1 MVATEIFLIAAGVIC
16 VVVSV
21 VMSFGD
27 DKENV
32 ESSAKSELT
41 QAQLDMVKHQVD
53 EVIKQQI
60 SGLSEKTE
68 AALDKIS
75 NTKILEMNEYAESVL
90 GEINRNH
97 NEAVFLYDM
106 LNEKSKEVKTTVKDV
121 NYAKKQVE
129 QISGRTSDMSDNAVM
144 SEEHEQDR
152 TDDGKEPAYEQAVKS
167 GKDTK
172 DIAKERL
179 AALVKKSNQKAK
191 NAEDRINT
199 QADSLNKEYSNNERI
214 LQMNASGVSVKEIA
228 KKLNMGVG
236 EVRLVINLYKGV
248 NNNEVQILYKRFWSW
263 SYSCSCCSFNCRY
276 DRKE

>member
-1 MVATEIFLIAAGVIC
+1 
-16 VVVSV
+16 
-21 VMSFGD
+21 
-27 DKENV
+27 
-32 ESSAKSELT
+32 
-41 QAQLDMVKHQVD
+41 
-53 EVIKQQI
+53 
-60 SGLSEKTE
+60 
-68 AALDKIS
+68 
-75 NTKILEMNEYAESVL
+75 MNMQSVL

-129 QISGRTSDMSDNAVM
+129 QISGRTSDMSNNAVM

-236 EVRLVINLYKGV
+236 EVRLVINLYKGGK
-248 NNNEVQILYKRFWSW
+248 QQ
-263 SYSCSCCSFNCRY
+263 
-276 DRKE
+276 

>member
-1 MVATEIFLIAAGVIC
+1 MVAAEIFLIAAGVIC
-16 VVVSV
+16 VIVSI

-27 DKENV
+27 TKEGM
-32 ESSAKSELT
+32 EPGAKAELT
-41 QAQLDMVKHQVD
+41 QAQLDIVRKQVD
-53 EVIKQQI
+53 EVIKEQI
-60 SGLSEKTE
+60 DGLSEKTE

-121 NYAKKQVE
+121 NNAKKQVE
-129 QISGRTSDMSDNAVM
+129 QIHARANMADNAIVTG
-144 SEEHEQDR
+144 EHEQDR
-152 TDDGKEPAYEQAVKS
+152 TDDGKKPAYEQAVNS
-167 GKDTK
+167 DKDTK

-179 AALVKKSNQKAK
+179 AALVKKSNEKAK
-191 NAEDRINT
+191 NTENRVNT
-199 QADSLNKEYSNNERI
+199 QAENLNKEYSRNERI

-236 EVRLVINLYKGV
+236 EVRLVINLYKGGK
-248 NNNEVQILYKRFWSW
+248 Q
-263 SYSCSCCSFNCRY
+263 
-276 DRKE
+276 

>member
-32 ESSAKSELT
+32 ESSAKAELT

-129 QISGRTSDMSDNAVM
+129 QISGRTSDMSDNAVL

-152 TDDGKEPAYEQAVKS
+152 TGDGKEPAYEQAVKS

-179 AALVKKSNQKAK
+179 AALVKKSAK

-236 EVRLVINLYKGV
+236 EVRLVINLYKGGK
-248 NNNEVQILYKRFWSW
+248 QQ
-263 SYSCSCCSFNCRY
+263 
-276 DRKE
+276 

>member
-90 GEINRNH
+90 VRLTEIIMKL
-97 NEAVFLYDM
+97 FFCMTCLM
-106 LNEKSKEVKTTVKDV
+106 K
-121 NYAKKQVE
+121 
-129 QISGRTSDMSDNAVM
+129 
-144 SEEHEQDR
+144 
-152 TDDGKEPAYEQAVKS
+152 
-167 GKDTK
+167 
-172 DIAKERL
+172 
-179 AALVKKSNQKAK
+179 NQKK
-191 NAEDRINT
+191 
-199 QADSLNKEYSNNERI
+199 
-214 LQMNASGVSVKEIA
+214 
-228 KKLNMGVG
+228 
-236 EVRLVINLYKGV
+236 
-248 NNNEVQILYKRFWSW
+248 
-263 SYSCSCCSFNCRY
+263 
-276 DRKE
+276 

>member
-1 MVATEIFLIAAGVIC
+1 MVAAEIFLIAAGVIC
-16 VVVSV
+16 VIVSL

-27 DKENV
+27 NKESGEDGVN
-32 ESSAKSELT
+32 AELT
-41 QAQLDMVKHQVD
+41 QAQLDKVRQQVD
-53 EVIKQQI
+53 EVIKEQI
-60 SGLSEKTE
+60 SGLSERTE

-75 NTKILEMNEYAESVL
+75 NTKILEMNDYAESVL

-121 NYAKKQVE
+121 NNAKKQVE
-129 QISGRTSDMSDNAVM
+129 QIHAKTNKTVNTAVIG
-144 SEEHEQDR
+144 EHEQDR

-167 GKDTK
+167 GMDTK

-179 AALVKKSNQKAK
+179 AALVKKSNEKAK
-191 NAEDRINT
+191 NTDNRVNT
-199 QADSLNKEYSNNERI
+199 QAENLNKEYTKNERI

-236 EVRLVINLYKGV
+236 EVRLVINLYKGGK
-248 NNNEVQILYKRFWSW
+248 Q
-263 SYSCSCCSFNCRY
+263 
-276 DRKE
+276 

>member
-1 MVATEIFLIAAGVIC
+1 MCIRDSL
-16 VVVSV
+16 
-21 VMSFGD
+21 
-27 DKENV
+27 
-32 ESSAKSELT
+32 
-41 QAQLDMVKHQVD
+41 
-53 EVIKQQI
+53 
-60 SGLSEKTE
+60 
-68 AALDKIS
+68 
-75 NTKILEMNEYAESVL
+75 
-90 GEINRNH
+90 
-97 NEAVFLYDM
+97 
-106 LNEKSKEVKTTVKDV
+106 
-121 NYAKKQVE
+121 
-129 QISGRTSDMSDNAVM
+129 

-236 EVRLVINLYKGV
+236 EVRLVINLYKGGK
-248 NNNEVQILYKRFWSW
+248 QQ
-263 SYSCSCCSFNCRY
+263 
-276 DRKE
+276 

>member
-32 ESSAKSELT
+32 ENSAKAELT

-129 QISGRTSDMSDNAVM
+129 QISGRTSDMSDNAVL

-179 AALVKKSNQKAK
+179 AALVKKS

-236 EVRLVINLYKGV
+236 EVRLVINLYKGGK
-248 NNNEVQILYKRFWSW
+248 QQ
-263 SYSCSCCSFNCRY
+263 
-276 DRKE
+276 